1 MRQSTRYGCSG
12 EFSCSFMG
20 QLYVKKTKVWIVI
33 DLKILTQIIQGDVD
47 ELHLKTDLYL
57 FVSY

>member
-1 MRQSTRYGCSG
+1 
-12 EFSCSFMG
+12 MG